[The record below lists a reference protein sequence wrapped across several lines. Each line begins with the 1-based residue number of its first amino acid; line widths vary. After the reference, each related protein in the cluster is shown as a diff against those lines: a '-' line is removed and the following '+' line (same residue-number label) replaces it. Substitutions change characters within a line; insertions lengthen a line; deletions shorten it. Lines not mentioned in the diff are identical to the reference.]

1 MNIPADFG
9 RRVKALREA
18 RDMNQRALAKATND
32 ALSQSGIVR
41 IEKGD
46 KRPSP
51 SELLALSWALGVSL
65 DELTDEQP
73 LGERKI
79 WAARSKHRVDVT
91 DALDRLTAQLQL
103 RNTLQE
109 VRGTRAS

>member
-1 MNIPADFG
+1 MNTPADFV
-9 RRVKALREA
+9 RRLKTLRVA
-18 RDMNQRALAKATND
+18 RDMNQRALAQATNG

-41 IEKGD
+41 MEKGD
-46 KRPSP
+46 KTPSP
-51 SELLALSWALGVSL
+51 SELLALSWALCVSL
-65 DELTDEQP
+65 DELTDAKP
-73 LGERKI
+73 LSERKM

-109 VRGTRAS
+109 VLGSRAS

>member
-1 MNIPADFG
+1 
-9 RRVKALREA
+9 
-18 RDMNQRALAKATND
+18 MNQRALAKATND